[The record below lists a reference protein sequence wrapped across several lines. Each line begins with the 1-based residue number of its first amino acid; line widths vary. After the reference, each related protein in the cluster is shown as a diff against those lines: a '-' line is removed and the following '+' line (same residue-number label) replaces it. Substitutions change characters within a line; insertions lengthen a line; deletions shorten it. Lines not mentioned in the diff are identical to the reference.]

1 MPDGSDPR
9 ISALN
14 SALYHLQPPT
24 TPYST
29 PFTYNNGST
38 VLEILERIRKAVI
51 DTITYAESFG
61 KEVEGM
67 VKKINETADRWAAD
81 SKKKLDDFE
90 AFLNDSRVSTE
101 AKINAMNALIEEF
114 KAKLIQ
120 TAITPTVVN
129 YDGKSIN
136 NAGLMHRMM
145 NGDTHVALTTQ
156 ILDPINVRIKA
167 VETKIANDFYN
178 KVQSDDRYLLNPHK
192 EHMIIV
198 GSSNG
203 STDGG
208 KWVEDV
214 ARDMGYVPHNQ
225 SIGGGAFTSAV
236 SARFIT
242 QLKNAYRDLEAK
254 GLNNRVGAI
263 LFVDMLNDIRAMNSV
278 SEQAGFACDYILEK
292 WPNAKVYCIPVI
304 WNDSSLNSGKMSES
318 ITSRTSEFAW
328 AFERMQPAV
337 CEGSRSWFH
346 GDPSVIRG
354 SDEVH
359 LTDAGYQTARHL
371 FISWV
376 NGGSGW
382 QNYGWRDLK
391 DYGTDANGVRKN
403 SMTLRIQRQGDTVYL
418 RGWFE
423 CISAF
428 GQDSPFWSIP
438 RWATP
443 YSNQY
448 FQIMTSNQ
456 TWKTCYVNTASQLV
470 ANNFAQGD
478 NFYVF
483 TSWQVL

>member
-1 MPDGSDPR
+1 MPTGDDPR
-9 ISALN
+9 INALN
-14 SALYHLQPPT
+14 SALYHLQPPV

-29 PFTYNNGST
+29 PFTYNNGLT
-38 VLEILERIRKAVI
+38 VLEIIERIRQAVI
-51 DTITYAESFG
+51 DTITYAEGFG

-101 AKINAMNALIEEF
+101 AKINAMNTLIEEF
-114 KAKLIQ
+114 RAKLIQ
-120 TAITPTVVN
+120 TAITPGNVTYN
-129 YDGKSIN
+129 GSNIAN
-136 NAGLMHRMM
+136 GGLSHLMM
-145 NGDTHVALTTQ
+145 NGDTHTALTT
-156 ILDPINVRIKA
+156 NVMHAIEAHVKSI
-167 VETKIANDFYN
+167 ETIVRRDFYS
-178 KVQSDDRYLLNPHK
+178 KTESDNRYLLNPHK
-192 EHMIIV
+192 EHMIII

-208 KWVEDV
+208 KWVEDI
-214 ARDMGYVPHNQ
+214 ARDMGYIPHNQ
-225 SIGGGAFTSAV
+225 SIGGGAFTSAE

-242 QLKNAYRDLEAK
+242 QLKNAHRELERSK
-254 GLNNRVGAI
+254 LNDRVGAI
-263 LFVDMLNDIRAMNSV
+263 LFVDMLNDIRAMHNV
-278 SEQAGFACDYILEK
+278 SDQAQFACDYILDK
-292 WPNAKVYCIPVI
+292 WPSAKVYCIPVI
-304 WNDSSLNSGKMSES
+304 WNDSSLNSGRMSES

-328 AFERMQPAV
+328 AFERMQPAI

-346 GDPSVIRG
+346 GDTSVIRG

-371 FISWV
+371 FMSWV

-382 QNYGWRDLK
+382 QNYGWRNLN
-391 DYGTDANGVRKN
+391 DYGTDANGVKKD

-428 GQDSPFWSIP
+428 GQDSPFWSVP

-448 FQIMTSNQ
+448 FQIMTADQ
-456 TWKTCYVNTASQLV
+456 QWKTCYVNTVSQLV
-470 ANNFAQGD
+470 ANNFTAGQ